1 MATTSFYIIAVLS
14 ILLLIVIFKSCAS
27 IPEIVTVVK
36 HDTTLQVIH
45 TPQQQIHDT
54 VKSGIQYIPKFVYDT
69 IIRDGQKI
77 AITPEKYCLENL
89 EFTAN
94 SDTLLTS
101 KGDTANIIF
110 RYPAMIFDLSM
121 KFKADSIKTITTTI
135 TKTIQQSPLS
145 VGLQIGAGVVRPI
158 DGNFSVG
165 VYAGFGISYK
175 F

>member
-1 MATTSFYIIAVLS
+1 
-14 ILLLIVIFKSCAS
+14 
-27 IPEIVTVVK
+27 
-36 HDTTLQVIH
+36 
-45 TPQQQIHDT
+45 
-54 VKSGIQYIPKFVYDT
+54 
-69 IIRDGQKI
+69 
-77 AITPEKYCLENL
+77 
-89 EFTAN
+89 
-94 SDTLLTS
+94 
-101 KGDTANIIF
+101 
-110 RYPAMIFDLSM
+110 MIFDLSM

>member
-14 ILLLIVIFKSCAS
+14 ILLLIVIFKSCTAV
-27 IPEIVTVVK
+27 PEIVTVVK
-36 HDTTLQVIH
+36 HDTTLQVIQ
-45 TPQQQIHDT
+45 TPPQLIT
-54 VKSGIQYIPKFVYDT
+54 SPAKIQYTPKYIHDT

-145 VGLQIGAGVVRPI
+145 VGLQIGTGVVRPI